1 MRRLLPPALVLGLA
15 LLLTVTAAGSAARP
29 AVTVVLNGQVLSLDT
44 AYIEE
49 GRTMVSLRSVAEALG
64 LTVTWNQLE
73 RTAYLS
79 DGSWQP
85 TFQDVTVALDPGH
98 GGSSTGAQY
107 NGIRESDLNL
117 AVVRR
122 VDLLAGFCGVPTVL
136 TREDDRSL
144 HDEEA
149 ETLREKKRSD
159 LENRVALVE
168 GTEGAVLLSVH
179 QNSYPDGRYSGAQV
193 FYSNEA
199 LSGAWAEVTQE
210 TLRTALDQENH
221 RLAKVI
227 PDSVYLMNHISCP
240 ALLVECGFLSNPEE
254 ARRLETGEYQT
265 KIALS
270 LVAAY
275 LQAQGGGGAE
285 P

>member
-1 MRRLLPPALVLGLA
+1 MKLDRQKIFLLLAGAALVLALPRLA
-15 LLLTVTAAGSAARP
+15 PAGAGVPTLGP
-29 AVTVVLNGQVLSLDT
+29 A
-44 AYIEE
+44 
-49 GRTMVSLRSVAEALG
+49 SLRGTTLI
-64 LTVTWNQLE
+64 
-73 RTAYLS
+73 
-79 DGSWQP
+79 
-85 TFQDVTVALDPGH
+85 LDAGH
-98 GGSSTGAQY
+98 GGEDGGAVSVTGA
-107 NGIRESDLNL
+107 RESDLNL